1 MKRLSGATLL
11 LLLSP
16 FVALA
21 AQERLPFSDG
31 RWEFRGDSTVVDTLD
46 GRESLR
52 LVSGFAYRRDVRLQD
67 GTIDLE
73 VMLTRKRSFVYV
85 SFRMASDREY
95 EEFYLRPHKSGLPDA
110 VQYAPVWQGQ
120 SAWQLYHGPE
130 GTAAP
135 ELPLNAW
142 TQLRIVVSGD
152 RAALFVGDTLQPV
165 LVSRLAHPSRPGYLS
180 LGSFLPAGSKVTG
193 PVARFSRVRVRPGV
207 VAWDFPEAPPPVS
220 PPGVIGRW
228 ILGAPF
234 APPDSG
240 ISSLGLLPPPAL
252 APGRTVAA
260 DARGLVA
267 LHALV
272 QLPAQGRSAAGV
284 VAAITV
290 HADAGGSRRL
300 DLGFSDIATVFVNGQ
315 PLARLDASYSYQGRR
330 EGVISFDQATLFL
343 PLKRGPNEVRI
354 VVTDSFGG
362 WGLMGRF
369 PDMRGLRITP

>member
-1 MKRLSGATLL
+1 ML

-16 FVALA
+16 FAAAA
-21 AQERLPFSDG
+21 AQESLPFSDG

-46 GRESLR
+46 GREALR

-85 SFRMASDREY
+85 SFRMASDSEY

-110 VQYAPVWQGQ
+110 VQYAPVRQGE
-120 SAWQLYHGPE
+120 SGWQLHHGPG

-135 ELPLNAW
+135 ELPLNEW
-142 TQLRIVVSGD
+142 THLRIVVSGE
-152 RAALFVGDTLQPV
+152 RAALFVGDTLRPV
-165 LVSRLAHPSRPGYLS
+165 LVSHLAHPSRPGYLS

-193 PVARFSRVRVRPGV
+193 PVARFARVRVRPGV
-207 VAWDFPEAPPPVS
+207 VTWDFPDTPPPATPAGAVRNWS
-220 PPGVIGRW
+220 
-228 ILGAPF
+228 LGQPF
-234 APPDSG
+234 VPPDSG
-240 ISSLGLLPPPAL
+240 ISSLASLPSHAR
-252 APGRTVAA
+252 ATGKTVSA

-272 QLPAQGRSAAGV
+272 QLPAQGRGTVGIVAG
-284 VAAITV
+284 ITV
-290 HADAGGSRRL
+290 HADAAGPRRL

-315 PLARLDASYSYQGRR
+315 PMARLDASYSYQGRR

-343 PLKRGPNEVRI
+343 PLQRGPNEVRI

-369 PDMRGLRITP
+369 PDMRGLRLTP